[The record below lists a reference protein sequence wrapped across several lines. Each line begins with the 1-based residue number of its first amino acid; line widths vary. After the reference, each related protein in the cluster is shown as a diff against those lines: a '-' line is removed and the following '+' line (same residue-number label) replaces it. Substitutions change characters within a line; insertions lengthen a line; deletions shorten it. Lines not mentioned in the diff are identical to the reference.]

1 MKLIKKVLALAF
13 FSTAVFTMPAT
24 AHDTAPVYDRIN
36 FQVSATREVEN
47 DTLVAVMY
55 HERAGQ
61 KPTAMA
67 DDVNK
72 TIAWAVEL
80 AKKNGAVKVQTLNYR
95 QEPLY
100 KNQTVT
106 GWKVR
111 QSIRLES
118 TDAAALSTL
127 VGELQQRLSIASMH
141 YTVSPD
147 VRRDVEDLLIVQAL
161 ERFKHRAKLVSDELG
176 RPDYRL
182 VSVDIN
188 TSGASAIPIRMRS
201 VSTMAESSSV
211 APPTLEA
218 GVQTITVQVSGSI
231 ELEVGR

>member
-1 MKLIKKVLALAF
+1 MKLQITTLALAAYA
-13 FSTAVFTMPAT
+13 TVVCVTPAI
-24 AHDTAPVYDRIN
+24 AHEPTPVYDRIN
-36 FQVSATREVEN
+36 FQVSATKEVEN

-55 HERAGQ
+55 HERSGQ
-61 KPTAMA
+61 QPTSLA

-80 AKKNGAVKVQTLNYR
+80 AKKNSAIKVQTLNYR

-106 GWKVR
+106 GWRVR

-127 VGELQQRLSIASMH
+127 IGELQQRLSIASLH
-141 YTVSPD
+141 YTVSLD

-161 ERFKHRAKLVSDELG
+161 DRFKHRGKLISDELG

-182 VSVDIN
+182 VSIDIN
-188 TSGASAIPIRMRS
+188 TSGASPKPMRMRS
-201 VSTMAESSSV
+201 VSAMSESSSV

>member
-1 MKLIKKVLALAF
+1 MKPNPFLTRLLFVAISAF
-13 FSTAVFTMPAT
+13 APQAI
-24 AHDTAPVYDRIN
+24 AHDSTPTYDRIN
-36 FQVSATREVEN
+36 YQVSATTEVEN

-55 HERAGQ
+55 HERGGQ
-61 KPTAMA
+61 KPTEMA

-72 TIAWAVEL
+72 TIAWAVDL
-80 AKKNGAVKVQTLNYR
+80 AKKASSIKVQTLNYQ
-95 QEPLY
+95 QEPIY

-118 TDAAALSTL
+118 TDSTALSTL
-127 VGELQQRLSIASMH
+127 VGQLQQRLSVASLH

-147 VRRDVEDLLIVQAL
+147 VRRAAENGLIIEAL
-161 ERFKHRAKLVSDELG
+161 DQFTQRGKLISEQLG

-182 VSVDIN
+182 VNIDIN
-188 TSGASAIPIRMRS
+188 TSGASPIPMRMRT
-201 VSTMAESSSV
+201 VSAMAEASSV

-218 GVQTITVQVSGSI
+218 GVQTITVQASGSI
-231 ELEVGR
+231 ELEMAR

>member
-1 MKLIKKVLALAF
+1 MRLNKTSIAFAF
-13 FSTAVFTMPAT
+13 FSTAIFLMPAA
-24 AHDTAPVYDRIN
+24 AHETAPVYDRIN
-36 FQVSATREVEN
+36 FQVSASKEVEN
-47 DTLVAVMY
+47 DTLVVVMY

-61 KPTAMA
+61 QPTAMA

-80 AKKNGAVKVQTLNYR
+80 AKTNPAVKVQTLNY
-95 QEPLY
+95 QQQPLY

-127 VGELQQRLSIASMH
+127 IGELQQRLSIASMH

-147 VRRDVEDLLIVQAL
+147 VRRDVEDLLIARAL
-161 ERFKHRAKLVSDELG
+161 QRFKHRGKLIADELG

-188 TSGASAIPIRMRS
+188 TAGASPMPVRMRA
-201 VSTMAESSSV
+201 VSAMAESSSV

-218 GVQTITVQVSGSI
+218 GVQSITVQISGSI
-231 ELEVGR
+231 ELELGR